1 MHDNAPNVP
10 DKIGNPSSDLDH
22 CTSKSSSGRG
32 WRSGLE
38 NLTARSG
45 CAAER
50 MFMTMCAVLVLDIL
64 FTCVFRAVAMREGMR
79 RENATS
85 GRGSSAMEVNEDSVA
100 PWYTPCAFAWHFS
113 QPPSFVSARGSEGT
127 SVVTTATD

>member
-1 MHDNAPNVP
+1 
-10 DKIGNPSSDLDH
+10 
-22 CTSKSSSGRG
+22 
-32 WRSGLE
+32 
-38 NLTARSG
+38 
-45 CAAER
+45 
-50 MFMTMCAVLVLDIL
+50 MTMCAALVLDIS

-100 PWYTPCAFAWHFS
+100 PWYTPCAFSWHFL
-113 QPPSFVSARGSEGT
+113 PLLSFVSTRGSEGT